1 MTPAARLAPQVV
13 HAAEEFVRRRTGL
26 VFPAS
31 RRSALEAGLHTAM
44 RRAGL
49 TDADAYLGQVDVQ
62 PELLDDLVGEITV
75 GETYFFREPG
85 QFAVIREEILPTLLS
100 ARSPERPLRFWSA
113 GCASGEE
120 PYSLAILVREL
131 GLGGDVHIVG
141 TDLSRAALAKAVRGR
156 YTRWSLRGVPD
167 DVAHTYFTPA
177 GNHFELAPAVR
188 AAADFRYLNLADDT
202 YPSLSTGVWGMDL
215 IVCRNVLIYFDAE
228 TVARVAHRLI
238 DSLSEN
244 GWLLLGASDPML
256 TDLVPCEVVVT
267 GAGLAYRRAA
277 VGRLVLPTAAA
288 QPPVE
293 PFSAPV
299 AEPPPLVPAEAV
311 EREHHAADDA
321 DDAEAAVRCYATR
334 DYARAVEY
342 AERVV
347 RRNGSEATPW
357 IVLVRAHANRGDLA
371 AAGRAC
377 AAALERHAGAAELH
391 YLHAVLLTEA
401 ERIADAAAAARRALY
416 LDRGLVVAHLALGG
430 ALARLGD
437 ADGARRAF
445 RNAERLLV
453 ALPPEAVVPASDGE
467 PAGRL
472 VEMARVQMR
481 LLTEAAA

>member
-1 MTPAARLAPQVV
+1 MKFLERAAAL
-13 HAAEEFVRRRTGL
+13 VRQRTGL
-26 VFPAS
+26 VFGDP
-31 RRSALEAGLHTAM
+31 RRSAFEAGLAAAM
-44 RRAGL
+44 RRASVQDPVL
-49 TDADAYLGQVDVQ
+49 YLARLAAT
-62 PELLDDLVGEITV
+62 PSLLDDLVGEITI
-75 GETYFFREPG
+75 GETYFFREPR
-85 QFAVIREEILPTLLS
+85 QFAVIREEILPALLS
-100 ARSPERPLRFWSA
+100 GRPPGRPLRFWSA

-131 GLGGDVHIVG
+131 GLGGAVHIVG

-156 YTRWSLRGVPD
+156 YTRWSLRGVAE
-167 DVAHTYFTPA
+167 DVVHTYFTQA

-215 IVCRNVLIYFDAE
+215 IICRNVLIYFDAE
-228 TVARVAHRLI
+228 TVARVARRLI
-238 DSLSEN
+238 DSLSED

-256 TDLVPCEVVVT
+256 TDLAPCEVVVT

-277 VGRLVLPTAAA
+277 VGRLGLPTAAA

-293 PFSAPV
+293 PFAPPV
-299 AEPPPLVPAEAV
+299 AEPPPLPAETG
-311 EREHHAADDA
+311 EREHHAA

-377 AAALERHAGAAELH
+377 ATALERHAGSAELH
-391 YLHAVLLTEA
+391 YLHAVLLSEA
-401 ERIADAAAAARRALY
+401 ERVADAAAAARRALY
-416 LDRGLVVAHLALGG
+416 LDRSLVVAHLALGG
-430 ALARLGD
+430 ALGRLGD
-437 ADGARRAF
+437 TDGARRAF

-453 ALPPEAVVPASDGE
+453 AMSPETVVPASDGE

-472 VEMARVQMR
+472 VEIARVQMR
-481 LLTEAAA
+481 LLTAAVA

>member
-1 MTPAARLAPQVV
+1 LSPGLSPQFIET
-13 HAAEEFVRRRTGL
+13 AEDFVRRRTGL

-44 RRAGL
+44 RRAGV
-49 TDADAYLGQVDVQ
+49 TDPEVYLGRLGVQ

-75 GETYFFREPG
+75 GETYFFREPR
-85 QFAVIREEILPTLLS
+85 QFAVIREEILPALVS
-100 ARSPERPLRFWSA
+100 ARSRDRPLRVWSA

-131 GLGGDVHIVG
+131 GLGGAVHIVG

-167 DVAHTYFTPA
+167 DVVQTYFTQA
-177 GNHFELAPAVR
+177 GNHFDLAPAVR
-188 AAADFRYLNLADDT
+188 AAADFRYLNLADDN

-215 IVCRNVLIYFDAE
+215 IICRNVLIYFDAA

-256 TDLVPCEVVVT
+256 ADLVPCEVVVT
-267 GAGLAYRRAA
+267 RAGLAYRRAA
-277 VGRLVLPTAAA
+277 VGRLVFPTAAA
-288 QPPVE
+288 QPLVE
-293 PFSAPV
+293 PFAAPV
-299 AEPPPLVPAEAV
+299 AEPPAMMPAETV
-311 EREHHAADDA
+311 DREHPAA
-321 DDAEAAVRCYATR
+321 DDAEAAVRWYATR
-334 DYARAVEY
+334 DYARAVES

-377 AAALERHAGAAELH
+377 ATALEHHPGTAELH
-391 YLHAVLLTEA
+391 YLHAVLLSEA
-401 ERIADAAAAARRALY
+401 ERVADAAAAARRALY
-416 LDRGLVVAHLALGG
+416 LDRSLVVAHLALGG
-430 ALARLGD
+430 ALGRLGD
-437 ADGARRAF
+437 TDGARRAF
-445 RNAERLLV
+445 RNAERLLA
-453 ALPPEAVVPASDGE
+453 ALPPDTVVPASDGE

-472 VEMARVQMR
+472 LEMARVQMR